1 MSSSSVKN
9 TRATVR
15 DQEQIRVRSSIAVSK
30 KLEDFTN
37 IDATDLNN
45 GSVLVYKTNTDRWTS
60 TLLLNQQNI
69 DGGEF

>member
-1 MSSSSVKN
+1 MK
-9 TRATVR
+9 
-15 DQEQIRVRSSIAVSK
+15 DQDSIRVRSSIAVSK
-30 KLEDFTN
+30 RLEDFTN
-37 IDATDLNN
+37 IDATELNN